1 MRAHQR
7 TENTPIGAAVAG
19 RFVHAHGLFQRGCLL
34 ALLLAGALLCG
45 GNAKAAGYLSDVFVN
60 GRQLTIAEVAVL
72 QNQLG
77 VVIAP
82 GYYAVNLHN
91 GCWANLS
98 NGTSGC
104 LGNSGS
110 SVSRNGSGQW
120 NSDGSWSRYDNMNG
134 FGVGG
139 TADGCIYAG
148 DWSNC

>member
-1 MRAHQR
+1 MRSR
-7 TENTPIGAAVAG
+7 D
-19 RFVHAHGLFQRGCLL
+19 RSKHA
-34 ALLLAGALLCG
+34 LAGARTAGRLGDSRDFFRCG
-45 GNAKAAGYLSDVFVN
+45 AWLGLALACALGAAGRVDAASYLSDVFVN
-60 GRQLTIAEVAVL
+60 GRQLSIAEVAVL
-72 QNQLG
+72 QNRLG

-82 GYYAVNLHN
+82 GYYAVNVHN

-104 LGNSGS
+104 LGGSGS
-110 SVSRNGSGQW
+110 SVSRYGSGQW
-120 NSDGSWSRYDNMNG
+120 NSDGSWSRYDNLNG